1 MSDRVLA
8 IRGLTR
14 TYRSG
19 DRDLTVLS
27 GADLDVAPG
36 EIVGLIGPSGS
47 GKSSLLHAA
56 GLLEHPTAGQILIEE
71 RDCSKLSDR
80 QRTRVRLSTIGFV
93 YQAHHL
99 LPEFTALDNVALPQ
113 MIAGQSRKLAR
124 ARADELLTQLGL
136 GERLHHQ
143 PAQMSGGEQQRV
155 AIARAL
161 ANRPRLL
168 LGRRADRQSRPGHL
182 GGGVRPTL
190 CARPQRG
197 RRRPGRHPQSRT
209 GPPHGPRPG
218 AQGRQ
223 AGDPAVRAGMTTPP
237 VGGTGGA
244 S

>member
-1 MSDRVLA
+1 MSDLVLS

-19 DRDLTVLS
+19 DRDLTVLR

-56 GLLEHPTAGQILIEE
+56 GLLEHPTAGQILIEG

-113 MIAGQSRKLAR
+113 MIAGVSRKAAR
-124 ARADELLTQLGL
+124 ARATELLTQLGL
-136 GERLHHQ
+136 GERLSHQ

-168 LGRRADRQSRPGHL
+168 LADE
-182 GGGVRPTL
+182 PTGNL
-190 CARPQRG
+190 
-197 RRRPGRHPQSRT
+197 
-209 GPPHGPRPG
+209 
-218 AQGRQ
+218 
-223 AGDPAVRAGMTTPP
+223 DPATSAVVFEQLYALARSQGVAALVATHNLELARHMDRVLALKDGRLE
-237 VGGTGGA
+237 VQSYA
-244 S
+244 